1 MTQMW
6 MFQTPELRD
15 CQVLSRL
22 PARFRCLQH
31 NDWANANKS
40 GQPADSFLEGPCF
53 DGQGH
58 LYVTDIPFGRVFRID
73 QAFIKRA
80 LRGRPVSRRVT
91 TLGS

>member
-1 MTQMW
+1 
-6 MFQTPELRD
+6 MFQTPELRA
-15 CQVLSRL
+15 CEVLSRL

-31 NDWANANKS
+31 NDWANANKA

-53 DGQGH
+53 DDQGH

-73 QAFIKRA
+73 QSFIQARFK
-80 LRGRPVSRRVT
+80 GRPVSRTVT